1 MIDEK
6 DIDTIYKVILK
17 FIPEVSPDPDEIE
30 AIAERQKQTGVLQF
44 CMKTFIGISHVKRLQ
59 MYGPSFYMRK
69 W

>member
-30 AIAERQKQTGVLQF
+30 AIAEAKADRSATILHED
-44 CMKTFIGISHVKRLQ
+44 IH
-59 MYGPSFYMRK
+59 
-69 W
+69 WD